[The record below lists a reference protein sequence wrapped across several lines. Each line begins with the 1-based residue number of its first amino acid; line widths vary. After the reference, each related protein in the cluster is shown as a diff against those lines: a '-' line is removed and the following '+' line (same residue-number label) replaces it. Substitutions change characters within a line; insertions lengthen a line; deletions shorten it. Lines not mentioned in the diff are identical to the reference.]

1 MDPAAGGHFVDLG
14 AYALGGLDLAE
25 AAAVRGH
32 AAHCGDCS
40 QQLDE
45 FAEVTDLLDLVP
57 LEALLDGSILGAA
70 GGLSEVADDRQ
81 AAREKSGSLKAGA
94 SWLRRARRA

>member
-1 MDPAAGGHFVDLG
+1 MDPAASEHFVDLG
-14 AYALGGLDLAE
+14 AYALGGLDR
-25 AAAVRGH
+25 AAATAVRGH
-32 AAHCGDCS
+32 AAHCGDCR

-57 LEALLDGSILGAA
+57 LEALLDASIVGAA
-70 GGLSEVADDRQ
+70 GRLSEMADDRQ
-81 AAREKSGSLKAGA
+81 ATREQSGSLKAGV